1 MRTAKYKQAMQLQ
14 FTLLEDQRNRFSYI
28 YNNVYNIVCT
38 LRHLT
43 IRSYIRSTIRLY
55 LWPKTG

>member
-28 YNNVYNIVCT
+28 YNNVYNIV
-38 LRHLT
+38 
-43 IRSYIRSTIRLY
+43 YPKLY
-55 LWPKTG
+55 APCAISPLDRT